1 MIRATGIPFLASVLP
16 SVPPSEFK
24 KRTMNPAALAMLVK
38 GLKDVQDKHGFER
51 ARSDAGWLHN
61 ILADYSPQTSALNRV
76 VAAVAREGFPDLLR
90 KAATTVELDAVVEQ
104 AVSRLVSAHAIE
116 QGAAY
121 DAVTVWATVLG
132 VVHTRRRPSSLVS
145 VSGVVGGDRLE
156 RKIQRLLDEAE
167 IAEGDG
173 DWVSA
178 VRRYEEVLMLDPA
191 HGEALQLRVLAERRR
206 EESNASK
213 VVPPPDWLSNAAR
226 ASKAV
231 PPSNQPKTTALP
243 AKAAVVKSSGP
254 TWRTAVMAD
263 CGEDSFGRWAVVM
276 IAGVEAK
283 FRYCVP
289 GLFLMGSPQSEFGRS
304 NDEGPVHEVVFTRGF
319 WMAEVPVTQRL
330 WEAVAGSNPS
340 EFKGAD
346 RPVEQVSWSDC
357 DGWIRK
363 VNSMNGGLNLRL
375 PTEAEWEY
383 AARAG
388 TTGPRYGDLDAI
400 AWNGGNSG
408 GKTHKVKRKKASMWG
423 LHDMLG
429 NVWEWCS
436 DWYGEYSPGSMTD
449 PIGPSSGSSRV
460 IRGGSWD
467 DGAGYVRSAF
477 RLSYAPGK
485 GDCDLGFRP
494 VLSSVQ

>member
-1 MIRATGIPFLASVLP
+1 
-16 SVPPSEFK
+16 
-24 KRTMNPAALAMLVK
+24 MNPTDLAMLVK
-38 GLKDVQDKHGFER
+38 GLKEVLDEHGFER
-51 ARSDAGWLHN
+51 ARSDASWLRN
-61 ILADYSPQTSALNRV
+61 ILSDYSPQTLALNRLL
-76 VAAVAREGFPDLLR
+76 ATVAREGFPDLLR
-90 KAATTVELDAVVEQ
+90 RATTVGESDTVVRQ

-121 DAVTVWATVLG
+121 DAVTVWAKVLG
-132 VVHTRRRPSSLVS
+132 VVYTGQRPSSSVS
-145 VSGVVGGDRLE
+145 VLSASIGEGGNRLE
-156 RKIQRLLDEAE
+156 RKAQRLLDEAE
-167 IAEGDG
+167 AAEGRG

-206 EESNASK
+206 EESNDSK
-213 VVPPPDWLSNAAR
+213 VPPDWLSNAAR

-254 TWRTAVMAD
+254 KWRTAVMVD
-263 CGEDSFGRWAVVM
+263 CGEDSFGRWAAVM
-276 IAGVEAK
+276 IAGVEMR

-289 GLFLMGSPQSEFGRS
+289 GRFLMGSPQSEFGRS

-330 WEAVAGSNPS
+330 WEAVAGGNPS
-340 EFKGAD
+340 EFKRAD
-346 RPVEQVSWSDC
+346 RPVEYVRWSDC
-357 DGWIRK
+357 DGWLRK
-363 VNSMNGGLNLRL
+363 ANSMTGGLNLRF

-388 TTGPRYGDLDAI
+388 TAGPRYGDLDAI
-400 AWNGGNSG
+400 AWHRGNSAAE
-408 GKTHKVKRKKASMWG
+408 THEVKGKKANEWG

-436 DWYGEYSPGSMTD
+436 DWHGEYPTGRVTSPTGC
-449 PIGPSSGSSRV
+449 SSGSYRV

-467 DGAGYVRSAF
+467 CVAGDVRSAGRF
-477 RLSYAPGK
+477 GNHPGYRRSS
-485 GDCDLGFRP
+485 LGFRP
-494 VLSSVQ
+494 ALGST